1 MQKRKKFSN
10 GRRPSS
16 AGINSTGTRKESA
29 RTTPQPTGPGHAQ
42 PVSGRTERRPHHRA
56 SLRKPAGGDLW
67 LYGTHAVSAALENPA
82 RQAKRLL
89 VIENALEAIRPVV
102 ELATSDRR
110 SLAVET
116 VGRAEIDALFPSDTV
131 HQGVAL
137 LTMPLNPP
145 TLEDVLDDL
154 GTEEHA
160 LVVIL
165 DQAADPRNVGAVL
178 RSAAAFGA
186 SALILPERHAP
197 PESGALAKAASG
209 ALELIPLVRV
219 TNIARTLDTL
229 KTGGFWCIGLA
240 PEGGRELSPPAQPS
254 RVALVLGAEGGGL
267 RRLTLERCDDAA
279 RIPLAGPI
287 ASLNLSAAAAI
298 ALFAYRTC
306 VRTKPA

>member
-10 GRRPSS
+10 AWRSSS
-16 AGINSTGTRKESA
+16 AGPDSLGRRKEF
-29 RTTPQPTGPGHAQ
+29 AQ
-42 PVSGRTERRPHHRA
+42 PDHHPPEAGSAQPQRDHSGRRRHHRP

-82 RQAKRLL
+82 RQVKRLL
-89 VIENALEAIRPVV
+89 VIENTLEALRPALERASR
-102 ELATSDRR
+102 ERR
-110 SLAVET
+110 SITVET
-116 VGRAEIDALFPSDTV
+116 AARAEIDALFPADTV

-137 LTMPLNPP
+137 LAQSLSPP
-145 TLEDVLDDL
+145 AMEDVLDNL
-154 GTEEHA
+154 RPAEHA

-165 DQAADPRNVGAVL
+165 DQVADPRNVGAVL

-229 KTGGFWCIGLA
+229 KSAGFWCIGLA
-240 PEGGRELSPPAQPS
+240 PEGDKELSPPDPAS
-254 RVALVLGAEGGGL
+254 LIALVLGAEGGGL
-267 RRLTLERCDDAA
+267 RRLTLERCDEAA

-306 VRTKPA
+306 ARITPS